1 MTDEQL
7 FTIVASVIGVGL
19 SLAALTTGLF
29 AGVRSDIKANR
40 TEMANAIQALR
51 TEAAADRQASES
63 KMEIFRQESESKM
76 EIFRQEMQRL
86 AERQAHVEGRL
97 HPTAAD

>member
-29 AGVRSDIKANR
+29 AWVRSDIKANR
-40 TEMANAIQALR
+40 TEMVNAIQALR
-51 TEAAADRQASES
+51 TEAAADRQA
-63 KMEIFRQESESKM
+63 SESKM